1 MLDVTGA
8 QIFAERTCPVC
19 STPINVRRNFG
30 HYELV
35 ELIGRGGQGLVFRA
49 VDNNLNRLVAL
60 KILRTEYANDQEFV
74 RQFESEAKIT
84 ASLNHPNI
92 VRVYS
97 YGADEGHVY
106 LAMELVPNGTL
117 DDLMEKLGRIPEA
130 RALQIGIEV
139 AQGLRAGL
147 EHGLVHRDIKPGNVL
162 FGENGSAKVVDFGL
176 ATILAQA
183 AAASGEIW
191 GTPYYLSPER
201 LKRLPEDF
209 RGDIYSLGA
218 TLFHAIAGR
227 APFEAEDATGVAM
240 KHLTANA
247 VSIQAWAP
255 DVTNATAF
263 VINRTLS
270 KSPDDRYS
278 TYDEFIEQL
287 QFARDEALTKTKTGA
302 TPQKSRVVIEDA
314 GSRKANSLITI
325 ATLVVLIAGLGVG
338 VWILTKSGG
347 DKGVASTELT
357 TVSSFG
363 PGWQEARDQLA
374 GGNSVQAIES
384 FRALAEASDGEK
396 RGWATIFQALSHQ
409 LSGNAQ
415 AASAALSKLDTGTPH
430 GKFFANFAPTLTSP
444 EPASVSV
451 GESFSRGS
459 YESLASLF
467 LAVKAYEAGDI
478 EAAPALF
485 RQFTTSSPQREYE
498 FLSEFKKVARSYED
512 EFTTF
517 GMAASALKS
526 AKSSGERAVALAS
539 LKDFQSKLRPN
550 SRLLPKVNE
559 VIAASEKAAAAE
571 AEQRR
576 KSNFAATA
584 TITAS
589 GWNQEKGDKPE
600 HAVDGNPETRWSHMA
615 PGEKWI
621 QFDFGTQKTVGR
633 WALRTNPI
641 STAGGKNLHRLRDF
655 KLQSSNDG
663 TTWTDADSVFGNRS
677 DVIDRL
683 VKPFTARYA
692 RIAVSV
698 GSSGPKDQ
706 SARIFEVELTD
717 AAAQAKAAYG
727 AAEWVATRFSTD
739 SPFSLQP
746 VGLITVPGSAT
757 FDAKTGRY
765 SITGGGEDV
774 WALADSFHFAHQSI
788 EGDFELV
795 ARVTKVQGP
804 HVWTKAGIM
813 VRTDFTKESSQ
824 AVITAGPG
832 DKAQFV
838 SRKDPGKP
846 CTSTNL
852 EKRKL
857 PIWFKLARTG
867 PTITGFESKDGQTWN
882 KVSSE
887 TPTGL
892 GPIALV
898 GLFVCAH
905 QAGALGTGEFDNVSI
920 KQTK

>member
-1 MLDVTGA
+1 MLDVSGA

-30 HYELV
+30 HYELI
-35 ELIGRGGQGLVFRA
+35 EMIGHGGQGLVFRA

-60 KILRTEYANDQEFV
+60 KILRTEYANDPEFV

-176 ATILAQA
+176 ATVLAQQ

-201 LKRLPEDF
+201 LQRIPEDF

-240 KHLTANA
+240 KHLHANA

-263 VINRTLS
+263 VVNRTLA
-270 KSPDDRYS
+270 KNPDDRYS

-287 QFARDEALTKTKTGA
+287 QFARDEALTKKKTGA
-302 TPQKSRVVIEDA
+302 TPEKSRVVIEDA

-325 ATLVVLIAGLGVG
+325 ATLFVLIGGLGVG
-338 VWILTKSGG
+338 GWILSKSGG
-347 DKGVASTELT
+347 DTTAAPTELST
-357 TVSSFG
+357 IASFG
-363 PGWQEARDQLA
+363 AGWQEARDQLA
-374 GGNSVQAIES
+374 GGNSAQAIES
-384 FRALAEASDGEK
+384 FRALAASSSGDK
-396 RGWATIFQALSHQ
+396 RAWGTIFQALSHH
-409 LSGNAQ
+409 LSGDAQ
-415 AASAALSKLDTGTPH
+415 AASTALSKLDTGTPH
-430 GKFFANFAPTLTSP
+430 GKFFANFAPTVVSSD
-444 EPASVSV
+444 PASISV
-451 GESFSRGS
+451 GESYSRS
-459 YESLASLF
+459 NYESLASLF
-467 LAVKAYEAGDI
+467 LAIKAYDAGDI

-526 AKSSGERAVALAS
+526 AKSPIERAAAIAS
-539 LKDFQSKLRPN
+539 MKVFQSKLRPN

-559 VIAASEKAAAAE
+559 AIAASEKAAAAE
-571 AEQRR
+571 VEERR

-584 TITAS
+584 TVTAS

-600 HAVDGNPETRWSHMA
+600 NAVDGNPETRWNHSA
-615 PGEKWI
+615 PGEKWL
-621 QFDFGTQKTVGR
+621 QFDFGSPKTVGR
-633 WALRTNPI
+633 WALRTHPA
-641 STAGGKNLHRLRDF
+641 SAVGGKNQHRLRDF

-663 TTWTDADSVFGNRS
+663 TAWTDADSVFGNRS

-683 VKPFTARYA
+683 IKPFTARYA
-692 RIAVSV
+692 RIVVSV
-698 GSSGPKDQ
+698 GSSDPKDR

-717 AAAQAKAAYG
+717 AAAQTKAAYG
-727 AAEWVATRFSTD
+727 ATEWVATRFSTD
-739 SPFSLQP
+739 SPFALQP
-746 VGLITVPGSAT
+746 VGPMTVQGSAT
-757 FDAKTGRY
+757 FDPKTGRY
-765 SITGGGEDV
+765 TIKGSGEDV
-774 WALADSFHFAHQSI
+774 WAVADSFHFAHQSI
-788 EGDFELV
+788 EGDFELI
-795 ARVTKVQGP
+795 ARVTKVEGP
-804 HVWTKAGIM
+804 HIWTKAGIM
-813 VRTDFTKESSQ
+813 VRTDFTKESSHT
-824 AVITAGPG
+824 VITAGPG
-832 DKAQFV
+832 EKAQFL
-838 SRKDPGKP
+838 SRKEPGKP

-867 PTITGFESKDGQTWN
+867 PTITGFESKDGQAWN
-882 KVSSE
+882 KVSEE
-887 TPTGL
+887 TPAGL

-898 GLFVCAH
+898 GPFVCAH